1 MNIYAVWL
9 FVGIAVILIIGVG
22 SVFVVEHL
30 RKRDFQDQVT
40 GKKPERKAKEGDHAH
55 YPESEAAKRE
65 DPLITADREGLRM
78 KGGQNLFGGH

>member
-40 GKKPERKAKEGDHAH
+40 GKKPERKAKEGDHAP
-55 YPESEAAKRE
+55 YPESEAAKQE